1 MGIFGAPDVDWTIT
15 LDGGRLDV
23 PAGSVVRAMVGFR
36 ARDAVEREV
45 DVITSRRLRPD
56 AHIIRSVAIV
66 TG

>member
-1 MGIFGAPDVDWTIT
+1 LTN
-15 LDGGRLDV
+15 GG
-23 PAGSVVRAMVGFR
+23 PAGAWHRYVFGGQLPLAPICT
-36 ARDAVEREV
+36 AVYPHGVATAQV